1 MLINCAAYKQGHK
14 LADITIEEISDYLS
28 QAGVMVWVA
37 LKDPSE
43 AELLLMQEEFALHDL
58 AIEDAKKGNQRPKT
72 EEYGD
77 VVFSVAHLL
86 EMDEGKISAGELHIF
101 TGPNFVLS
109 IRRRSNQ
116 NFLGVR
122 ERCEQEP
129 HLLKYGPAY
138 VLYALIDTVV
148 DGYFDILAQLELSLE
163 NIEAEIF
170 TVNSGRSNIEKL
182 YELKRQVSTLKHAT
196 APLLEAF
203 AKFNGGRVPAIAVNM
218 EEYFRDLT
226 DHLTRI
232 NTSVDQIRESIL
244 MAVEVNLS
252 MVTIED
258 GEVTKRLAAWAG
270 IFAVATAFA
279 GIWGMNFEAM
289 PELKWSYGYP
299 LALSIIFISCVYLY
313 RRFKKSGWL

>member
-1 MLINCAAYKQGHK
+1 VLINCVAYKQGHK
-14 LADITIEEISDYLS
+14 VADITIEEISDYLS
-28 QAGVMVWVA
+28 QTGVMVWVA

-43 AELLLMQEEFALHDL
+43 PELALMQAEFNLHDL
-58 AIEDAKKGNQRPKT
+58 AIEDAKKGYQRPKT
-72 EEYGD
+72 EEYGN

-86 EMDEGKISAGELHIF
+86 ELQDGKVATGELHIF

-109 IRRRSNQ
+109 IRRRSSKH
-116 NFLGVR
+116 FLGVR

-129 HLLKYGPAY
+129 HLLKFGPAY
-138 VLYALIDTVV
+138 VLYALVDTVV
-148 DGYFDILAQLELSLE
+148 DGYFEVLDELEMQLEQ
-163 NIEAEIF
+163 IEAEIF
-170 TVNSGRSNIEKL
+170 IKNSGRSNIERL
-182 YELKRQVSTLKHAT
+182 YELKREVAVLKHAT

-203 AKFNGGRVPAIAVNM
+203 AKFTGGRVPEIAVNM
-218 EEYFRDLT
+218 GEYFRDLT

-258 GEVTKRLAAWAG
+258 SEVTKRLAAWAG

-299 LALSIIFISCVYLY
+299 FALGIILTSCIWLY

>member
-1 MLINCAAYKQGHK
+1 VLINCAAYKQGHK

>member
-43 AELLLMQEEFALHDL
+43 AELLLMQEEFSLHDL

>member
-1 MLINCAAYKQGHK
+1 VLINCAAYKQGHK

-58 AIEDAKKGNQRPKT
+58 AIEDAKKGYQRPKT

-86 EMDEGKISAGELHIF
+86 EMHEDKISAGELHIF
-101 TGPNFVLS
+101 TGPNFLLS
-109 IRRRSNQ
+109 IRRSSSQ
-116 NFLGVR
+116 SFSSVR
-122 ERCEQEP
+122 DRCEQEP
-129 HLLKYGPAY
+129 HLFKYGPAY
-138 VLYALIDTVV
+138 VLYAMIDTVV

-163 NIEAEIF
+163 SIEAEIF
-170 TVNSGRSNIEKL
+170 SVNTGRSNIEKL

-203 AKFNGGRVPAIAVNM
+203 AKFNGGRVPAIGVNM

-232 NTSVDQIRESIL
+232 NVSVDQIRESIL

-299 LALSIIFISCVYLY
+299 VALSIIIISCVYLY

>member
-1 MLINCAAYKQGHK
+1 MLINCVSYKQGHK
-14 LADITIEEISDYLS
+14 VADITIEEISDHLA
-28 QAGVMVWVA
+28 QPGEMVWVA

-43 AELLLMQEEFALHDL
+43 AELTLMQHEFGLHDL
-58 AIEDAKKGNQRPKT
+58 AIEDAKKGYQRPKT

-86 EMDEGKISAGELHIF
+86 EMHDGEISNGELHIF
-101 TGPNFVLS
+101 TGHNFVLS
-109 IRRRSNQ
+109 IRRKSSK

-138 VLYALIDTVV
+138 VLYALVDTVV
-148 DGYFDILAQLELSLE
+148 DGYFEILDEMELHLEK
-163 NIEAEIF
+163 IEAEIF
-170 TVNSGRSNIEKL
+170 TKNSGRSNIENL
-182 YELKRQVSTLKHAT
+182 YQLKRQVSVLKHAT

-203 AKFNGGRVPAIAVNM
+203 AKFNGGRVPAIAENM
-218 EEYFRDLT
+218 QEYFRDLT

-289 PELKWSYGYP
+289 PELKWDFGYP
-299 LALSIIFISCVYLY
+299 VALSVIILSCGYLY
-313 RRFKKSGWL
+313 RKFKKTGWL